1 MILSSAKN
9 CSVTSYITIFCFC
22 FLAHYGALHH
32 RKSLGRF
39 LSSCCW
45 PWMTSQ
51 GQPKMLLPYDHKIV
65 IWILIYDFTEMMM
78 ITRQNVHL
86 FKEKY
91 TRKDFIFRAK
101 KVPEKTDII
110 LMPKIVVVLKMSDDD
125 LSKYDKFS
133 FVISSTNYSIKW
145 DDFLGSKNVKKIQ
158 FIWGVITYLWYF
170 SKFCGKVGVI
180 SWLLFHFI

>member
-1 MILSSAKN
+1 MILFKKIYYKIMILSSAKN

-133 FVISSTNYSIKW
+133 FVIS
-145 DDFLGSKNVKKIQ
+145 
-158 FIWGVITYLWYF
+158 
-170 SKFCGKVGVI
+170 
-180 SWLLFHFI
+180 